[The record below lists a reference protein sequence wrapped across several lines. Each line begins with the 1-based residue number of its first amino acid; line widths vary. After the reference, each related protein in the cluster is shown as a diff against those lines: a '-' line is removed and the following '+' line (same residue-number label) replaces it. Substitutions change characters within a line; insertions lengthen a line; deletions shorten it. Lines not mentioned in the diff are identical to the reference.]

1 MVRFY
6 TLHHIGSIVPYID
19 VCKDI
24 HRSFRNICTYVLLH
38 QQSNLPGAVGD
49 LNTDPMTLLPTT
61 LRGWVIA
68 GSRPTQTRP
77 CTASVVV
84 ATSGPAGP
92 GTKASIDCNI
102 TNLAATEKVKNKT
115 PESNGR
121 KVLLCEIQ
129 PMGGCKQKSIFL

>member
-1 MVRFY
+1 M
-6 TLHHIGSIVPYID
+6 
-19 VCKDI
+19 
-24 HRSFRNICTYVLLH
+24 LLH
-38 QQSNLPGAVGD
+38 QQSSLPGAVGD

-77 CTASVVV
+77 CTATVVV

-115 PESNGR
+115 PESNGFLRKWSLSDALR

-129 PMGGCKQKSIFL
+129 PIGG